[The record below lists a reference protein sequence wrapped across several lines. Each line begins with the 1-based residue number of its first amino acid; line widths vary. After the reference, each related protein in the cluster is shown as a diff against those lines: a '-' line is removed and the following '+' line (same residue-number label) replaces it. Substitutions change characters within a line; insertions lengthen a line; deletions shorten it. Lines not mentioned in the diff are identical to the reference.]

1 MARKPLPNDP
11 ARRVWRITQ
20 AAPQGEYVDRGNPP
34 SARPAPIAQPE
45 VVIHGGWIES
55 SFDLLNGV
63 DVVDSP
69 QALSPAEFDTFFGD
83 DLDDDGDW
91 PDTRADGD

>member
-1 MARKPLPNDP
+1 MARKPLPADP
-11 ARRVWRITQ
+11 AKRIWRITQ
-20 AAPQGEYVDRGNPP
+20 AAPQGEYVDRGNP

-63 DVVDSP
+63 DVLEGP
-69 QALSPAEFDTFFGD
+69 QALSPDEFDTLFGD
-83 DLDDDGDW
+83 DLDDDGPW
-91 PDTRADGD
+91 KDTQSQL